1 MSMLRIKASIFQF
14 VANAFV
20 NTKGG
25 GEVIYQNIDGENG
38 PIRVLKYLPTN
49 SKQSKYPVHVHLHGG
64 GFVVGIADMDN
75 AWCRR
80 IAEET
85 GSVVLS
91 IDYAKAPQHPF
102 PAALHNIR
110 DVVLSISKD
119 ADLDESRLTIG
130 GLSAGG
136 NLALAWTVY
145 CLQNNLTVPVLLLP
159 VYPPTD
165 ISLNYNDKLN
175 AVSEEARAKS
185 LPAWIVD
192 LFDASYTDNRADM
205 LVSPGRAPDTLLAKF
220 PKTIVLTAELDCLHI
235 EADLLA
241 NRLSENGV
249 EVIHHIYPGA
259 VHGYANKNANPGTAD
274 AIAKEETLRLVIQE
288 IKKVNNQS

>member
-20 NTKGG
+20 DTKGG
-25 GEVIYQNIDGENG
+25 GDIIYENVDGAKG
-38 PIRVLKYLPTN
+38 PIRVLKYLPTS
-49 SKQSKYPVHVHLHGG
+49 SKQGKYPVHVHLHGG

-80 IAEET
+80 IADET

-110 DVVLSISKD
+110 DVILSISND
-119 ADLDESRLTIG
+119 GNLDESRLTIG

-136 NLALAWTVY
+136 NLSLAWTIY
-145 CLQNNLTVPVLLLP
+145 CLQNNLALPVLLLP

-165 ISLNYNDKLN
+165 ISLDYNEKLK
-175 AVSEEARAKS
+175 AVSVEAKAKS
-185 LPAWIVD
+185 IPAWIVD
-192 LFDASYTDNRADM
+192 LFDTSYTNDRTDT
-205 LVSPGRAPDTLLAKF
+205 LVSPGRASDALICKF
-220 PKTIVLTAELDCLHI
+220 PKTIMLTAELDCLHI
-235 EADLLA
+235 EADTMA

-249 EVIHHIYPGA
+249 EVIHHVYPGA
-259 VHGYANKNANPGTAD
+259 AHGYANSNAKPGTPD
-274 AIAKEETLRLVIQE
+274 SSAKEETLRLVVQE
-288 IKKVNNQS
+288 IKKVN